1 MRDMLHPIGSQPPG
15 VYWRR
20 RFVLLTSV
28 VVLVVLT
35 ALVLRSGGG
44 DSPASAAGRSSG
56 AHHPATGSSSAPAA
70 SHDSTDAD
78 GAATLSTP
86 SATQSTS
93 RHVKTSTSG
102 HASGHSSAA
111 PPPPAACTTKQ
122 LAVSAAV
129 AKSSYQVG
137 DDPVVM
143 LQVEDTG
150 PTPCVQD
157 LADSQVELRVYN
169 GESRVWGSHDCEVQ
183 PGVDKRTLAVG
194 QPVRVSI
201 TWSGLSSQPGCKGT
215 RQRVG
220 AGSYTL
226 YAALGTQPGK
236 AAQFSIS

>member
-1 MRDMLHPIGSQPPG
+1 MLHPIGSQPPG

-20 RFVLLTSV
+20 RFVLLVSV
-28 VVLVVLT
+28 IVLVILT
-35 ALVLRSGGG
+35 ALVLRSGGS
-44 DSPASAAGRSSG
+44 DNPASAAGQSG
-56 AHHPATGSSSAPAA
+56 SAHHASSPAAKSSTGSQR
-70 SHDSTDAD
+70 TDAD

-86 SATQSTS
+86 STT
-93 RHVKTSTSG
+93 KTTGSHARSSSG
-102 HASGHSSAA
+102 AHSSAHSSST
-111 PPPPAACTTKQ
+111 PPAPATCTSKQ
-122 LAVSAAV
+122 LDVTAAV
-129 AKSSYQVG
+129 AKTSYQVG
-137 DDPVVM
+137 DEPVVM

-150 PTPCVQD
+150 PAPCVQD

-201 TWSGLSSQPGCKGT
+201 TWSGLSSQAGCKGT

-226 YAALGTQPGK
+226 YASLGGQQGK